1 MGSKKDRG
9 VGMVFF
15 KKICLAVT
23 AALVIIGAPA
33 SAQQVMVDGIG
44 VDKDSAMRD
53 ASRNAVE
60 QVVGTLVNAQTLV
73 SNAMVQLD
81 EIYTKSQGFVTGIE
95 VLSQRNEGGML
106 RIKARVEVNTDP
118 DAQLMSR
125 LNMIMMLNDP
135 RIAVVILKQ
144 DSYGN
149 VQGHDLISESALND
163 HLLTL
168 GFSHVVDAGVA
179 SQLNNAV
186 LLNQI
191 YNGTTGISAIGS
203 TLGADYLVIGRTRL
217 QSQEISL
224 PDGNGGY
231 APTLLK
237 SGNAIL
243 NVKVIKFDTGE
254 IVGTYTT
261 SAKGV
266 ENSNEM
272 AEQRALE
279 KAAAEAAQKLE
290 EKFRHFSADTS
301 QHLQLEVHTSDYTAV
316 EQLLQDI
323 RQVSGVQ
330 NVTLREKQGVKTV
343 LSVDTTLKPN
353 VFMQLLQSTSRLG
366 FFVAGMTNNTVK
378 MSVSRR

>member
-9 VGMVFF
+9 VGMFF

-23 AALVIIGAPA
+23 AVLVIIGAPV

-95 VLSQRNEGGML
+95 VLSQRTEGGML

-279 KAAAEAAQKLE
+279 KAAAEAARKLE

>member
-1 MGSKKDRG
+1 MLALSAPVSAQHVVVDG
-9 VGMVFF
+9 VGM
-15 KKICLAVT
+15 
-23 AALVIIGAPA
+23 
-33 SAQQVMVDGIG
+33 
-44 VDKDSAMRD
+44 DKDSAMRD

-60 QVVGTLVNAQTLV
+60 QVVGTLVNSQTLV

-81 EIYTKSQGFVTGIE
+81 EIYTKSQGFITDIKI
-95 VLSQRNEGGML
+95 LSEDKQDGL
-106 RIKARVEVNTDP
+106 VHIKADVDVNTSP

-144 DSYGN
+144 DPNGN
-149 VQGHDLISESALND
+149 VQGHDMISESALND
-163 HLLTL
+163 RLLSL

-179 SQLNNAV
+179 SQLNNAQ

-203 TLGADYLVIGRTRL
+203 SLGADYLVIGRTRL
-217 QSQEISL
+217 QSQGISL
-224 PDGNGGY
+224 PDGRGGY

-237 SGNAIL
+237 TGNAIL
-243 NVKVIKFDTGE
+243 NIRVIKFDTGE
-254 IVGTYTT
+254 LVGTYTIT
-261 SAKGV
+261 GKGV

-279 KAAAEAAQKLE
+279 KVAADAAQKLE

-301 QHLQLEVHTSDYTAV
+301 QHLQLEVHTADFSVV
-316 EQLLQDI
+316 EQLMQDI

-330 NVTLREKQGVKTV
+330 NVMMREKQGGKTI
-343 LSVDTTLKPN
+343 LSVDTTMKP
-353 VFMQLLQSTSRLG
+353 VAFMQLLKDSSKLG
-366 FFVAGMTNNTVK
+366 FYVAGMTNNTVK
-378 MSVSRR
+378 LSVSRR

>member
-9 VGMVFF
+9 VGMFF

-95 VLSQRNEGGML
+95 VLSQQNEGGML
-106 RIKARVEVNTDP
+106 RIKARVDVNTDP

-279 KAAAEAAQKLE
+279 KAAAEAARKLE

>member
-106 RIKARVEVNTDP
+106 RIKARVDVNTDP

>member
-9 VGMVFF
+9 VGMFF

>member
-9 VGMVFF
+9 VGMFL

-23 AALVIIGAPA
+23 AALVIIGAPV

-279 KAAAEAAQKLE
+279 KAAAEAARKLE

>member
-9 VGMVFF
+9 VGMVFL

-23 AALVIIGAPA
+23 AALVIIGAPV

-95 VLSQRNEGGML
+95 VLSQQNEGGML
-106 RIKARVEVNTDP
+106 RIKARVDVNTDP

-279 KAAAEAAQKLE
+279 KAAAEAARKLE

>member
-1 MGSKKDRG
+1 
-9 VGMVFF
+9 MVFF

-23 AALVIIGAPA
+23 AALVIIGAPV

-95 VLSQRNEGGML
+95 VLSQQNEGGML
-106 RIKARVEVNTDP
+106 RIKARVDVNTDP

-301 QHLQLEVHTSDYTAV
+301 QHLQLEVHASDYTAV

>member
-9 VGMVFF
+9 VGMFF

-279 KAAAEAAQKLE
+279 KAAAEAARKLE

>member
-1 MGSKKDRG
+1 MKSVKKL
-9 VGMVFF
+9 
-15 KKICLAVT
+15 CLAV
-23 AALVIIGAPA
+23 AMALAVSAPV
-33 SAQQVMVDGIG
+33 SAQQVMVDGVGI
-44 VDKDSAMRD
+44 DKDSAMRD

-60 QVVGTLVNAQTLV
+60 QVVGTLVNSQTLV

-81 EIYTKSQGFVTGIE
+81 EIYTKSQGFVTGME
-95 VLSQRNEGGML
+95 VISQQNEGGMVH
-106 RIKARVEVNTDP
+106 IKARIDVNTSP
-118 DAQLMSR
+118 DAQLMNR

-144 DSYGN
+144 DQYGN
-149 VQGHDLISESALND
+149 VQGHDLVSEAALND
-163 HLLTL
+163 HLLNL

-179 SQLNNAV
+179 SQLNNSA

-191 YNGTTGISAIGS
+191 YNGTMGASAIGS
-203 TLGADYLVIGRTRL
+203 SLGADYLVIGRTRL
-217 QSQEISL
+217 QSQRISL

-254 IVGTYTT
+254 MVGTYTT
-261 SAKGV
+261 TAKGV
-266 ENSNEM
+266 ENNNEM

-279 KAAAEAAQKLE
+279 KAAADAAKKLE

-301 QHLQLEVHTSDYTAV
+301 QHLQLEVHTSDFSAV
-316 EQLLQDI
+316 EQLMQDI

-330 NVTLREKQGVKTV
+330 NVMLREQQGAKAI
-343 LSVDTTLKPN
+343 LSVDTTMKPGAL
-353 VFMQLLQSTSRLG
+353 MQLLKNSSKLG

>member
-1 MGSKKDRG
+1 MNFLKR
-9 VGMVFF
+9 
-15 KKICLAVT
+15 ICLSAAFAMAVS
-23 AALVIIGAPA
+23 VPV
-33 SAQQVMVDGIG
+33 SAQQVMVDGMG
-44 VDKDSAMRD
+44 ADKDSAMRD
-53 ASRNAVE
+53 ASRQAVE
-60 QVVGTLVNAQTLV
+60 QVVGTLVNSQTLV

-95 VLSQRNEGGML
+95 VLSQQNEGGMVH
-106 RIKARVEVNTDP
+106 IKARVDVNTSP
-118 DAQLMSR
+118 DAQLMNR

-163 HLLTL
+163 RLLNL

-179 SQLNNAV
+179 SQLNNSV

-191 YNGTTGISAIGS
+191 YNGTTGVSSIGTS
-203 TLGADYLVIGRTRL
+203 LGADYLVIGRTRL
-217 QSQEISL
+217 QSQQISL
-224 PDGNGGY
+224 PDGHGGY

-237 SGNAIL
+237 TGNAVL
-243 NVKVIKFDTGE
+243 NIKVIKFDTGE

-261 SAKGV
+261 TAKGV

-279 KAAAEAAQKLE
+279 KTAAEAAQKLE
-290 EKFRHFSADTS
+290 EKFRHISADTS
-301 QHLQLEVHTSDYTAV
+301 QHLQLEVHASDYSAV
-316 EQLLQDI
+316 EQLMQDI

-330 NVTLREKQGVKTV
+330 NVTMREKQGAKTI
-343 LSVDTTLKPN
+343 LSVDTTMKPGA
-353 VFMQLLQSTSRLG
+353 FMQLLQNSSNLG

>member
-1 MGSKKDRG
+1 MRAW
-9 VGMVFF
+9 
-15 KKICLAVT
+15 KKICLT
-23 AALVIIGAPA
+23 AALALALSSPV
-33 SAQQVMVDGIG
+33 SAQQVLVDGVG
-44 VDKDSAMRD
+44 ADKDSAMRD

-60 QVVGTLVNAQTLV
+60 RVVGTLVNSNTLV
-73 SNAMVQLD
+73 SNAMTQLD

-95 VLSQRNEGGML
+95 VVSQENQGGMV
-106 RIKARVEVNTDP
+106 RIRARVDVNTSP
-118 DAQLMSR
+118 DAQLMNR

-144 DSYGN
+144 DRQGG

-163 HLLTL
+163 RLLNL

-179 SQLNNAV
+179 SQLSNAT

-191 YNGTTGISAIGS
+191 YNGTTGVSSIGQS
-203 TLGADYLVIGRTRL
+203 LGADYLVIGRTRL
-217 QSQEISL
+217 QSQNISL
-224 PDGNGGY
+224 PDGQGGY

-237 SGNAIL
+237 TGNAIL

-261 SAKGV
+261 TAKGV
-266 ENSNEM
+266 ENNHEM

-279 KAAAEAAQKLE
+279 KAAEAAAQKLE
-290 EKFRHFSADTS
+290 EKFRHISADTG
-301 QHLQLEVHTSDYTAV
+301 QHLQLEIHTSDYSTV
-316 EQLLQDI
+316 EQLMQDI

-330 NVTLREKQGVKTV
+330 NVVLREKQGNKAIV
-343 LSVDTTLKPN
+343 SVDTVMKPAAF
-353 VFMQLLQSTSRLG
+353 VQLLRNNTQLG

>member
-23 AALVIIGAPA
+23 AVLVIIGAPV

-279 KAAAEAAQKLE
+279 KAAAEAARKLE